1 MEIRITEMTPV
12 LQVNNMK
19 ESLDYYQK
27 IGFTIDWLWPENA
40 TPENADHA
48 SVSLGTG
55 HTDQTESDY
64 TGSDHTTSGHSD
76 SEHSNNGHSDFHV
89 HIQLSLSDNTPVKNS
104 GWLYLSIEEEPDQ
117 LFEFFEK
124 RGALIVSEP
133 EDYPWGMREFNIKD
147 VNGHLFRF
155 GRPTAEFLD

>member
-1 MEIRITEMTPV
+1 MEIRIIEMTPV

-19 ESLDYYQK
+19 KSLDYYQK
-27 IGFTIDWLWPENA
+27 IGFTIDWLWPEDA

-55 HTDQTESDY
+55 HTH
-64 TGSDHTTSGHSD
+64 SDHTESGNSD
-76 SEHSNNGHSDFHV
+76 SEHSDNEHSDFHV
-89 HIQLSLSDNTPVKNS
+89 HIQLSLADNTPIHNS
-104 GWLYLSIEEEPDQ
+104 GWLYLSIEEEPDR

-155 GRPTAEFLD
+155 GRPTAEFLN